1 MNIGLI
7 FAGGSGVRMNTKG
20 SAKAFLEMNREKQS
34 SFIRSKHFEKCKAID
49 AIVIVCLKD
58 YIEYLEDL
66 LDRDR
71 ITKVKKIV
79 PGGSCGQESIYHGLC
94 AAEEISENE
103 DDIILIHDGVRPLIS
118 GKLIHD
124 NINMVKEKG
133 NAITVTP
140 ATETIIQVGG
150 EQEITNIIDRK
161 SCYTAKAPQSF
172 YLKDI
177 LDVHRQAIKEN
188 KTDRIDS
195 ASLMKEFG
203 HTLHTLEWS
212 DRKYQDYKSICFLYF
227 PCHFGSKGKLT
238 DLWIIDYGRQKYA
251 RY

>member
-1 MNIGLI
+1 M
-7 FAGGSGVRMNTKG
+7 SESKKQRKWVREEVVILVTEYFKTKN
-20 SAKAFLEMNREKQS
+20 L
-34 SFIRSKHFEKCKAID
+34 
-49 AIVIVCLKD
+49 
-58 YIEYLEDL
+58 
-66 LDRDR
+66 
-71 ITKVKKIV
+71 
-79 PGGSCGQESIYHGLC
+79 P
-94 AAEEISENE
+94 AEEISENE

-203 HTLHTLEWS
+203 YTLHTLEGPTENIKITNPS
-212 DRKYQDYKSICFLYF
+212 DFYIFRAILEAKENSQI
-227 PCHFGSKGKLT
+227 FGL
-238 DLWIIDYGRQKYA
+238 
-251 RY
+251 

>member
-1 MNIGLI
+1 M
-7 FAGGSGVRMNTKG
+7 
-20 SAKAFLEMNREKQS
+20 
-34 SFIRSKHFEKCKAID
+34 
-49 AIVIVCLKD
+49 IVCLKD

-177 LDVHRQAIKEN
+177 LDVHRQAIKAN
-188 KTDRIDS
+188 KTARIDS

-203 HTLHTLEWS
+203 HTLHTLEGPTENIKITNPS
-212 DRKYQDYKSICFLYF
+212 DFYIFRAILEAKENSQI
-227 PCHFGSKGKLT
+227 FGL
-238 DLWIIDYGRQKYA
+238 
-251 RY
+251 

>member
-20 SAKAFLEMNREKQS
+20 LPKQFLEMNGKAIIIHTIE
-34 SFIRSKHFEKCKAID
+34 HFEKCKAID

-172 YLKDI
+172 YLSDI
-177 LDVHRQAIKEN
+177 ISAHERAL
-188 KTDRIDS
+188 TDGEAEMIDS
-195 ASLMKEFG
+195 AMLMQHYG
-203 HTLHTLEWS
+203 VTLHTVTGPMENI
-212 DRKYQDYKSICFLYF
+212 KITNPMDYHIFRA
-227 PCHFGSKGKLT
+227 
-238 DLWIIDYGRQKYA
+238 IIMA
-251 RY
+251 RENEQIGGLGID

>member
-20 SAKAFLEMNREKQS
+20 LPKQFLEMNGKAIIIHTIE
-34 SFIRSKHFEKCKAID
+34 HFEKCKAID

-161 SCYTAKAPQSF
+161 SCYN
-172 YLKDI
+172 DI
-177 LDVHRQAIKEN
+177 SKQRCFSKE
-188 KTDRIDS
+188 
-195 ASLMKEFG
+195 G
-203 HTLHTLEWS
+203 
-212 DRKYQDYKSICFLYF
+212 Y
-227 PCHFGSKGKLT
+227 LT
-238 DLWIIDYGRQKYA
+238 DVYRNWDISRNYYLTIYYYVEIPAAGERHLPPIGVYDET
-251 RY
+251 